1 MNWNE
6 LESMT
11 QICTRHIL
19 FACVLKR
26 NGKKKKLTHFVFRF
40 VIWERFVVDYYCL
53 GLSIHI
59 LSTIDDI
66 FVKNQKESKRMRKVS
81 WNWKMKVWLVS
92 FVDWLIEKQ
101 QTNNEYWIRI
111 FVSFERYHS
120 INQKRN
126 KCLKKKKKHT
136 SSFTSYSW
144 FNHFIWILC
153 STHTHTHSLS
163 LSLSLSRFGIR
174 ILICFIQ
181 FLFIHSL

>member
-1 MNWNE
+1 VQTFSCIFQLLFHWIKFRLMKHIVYIKSRIEKIGEWVEWMWLKSGDNSIQFFVVLFVLWNDDNNYNWTRTKRFIMNWNE
-6 LESMT
+6 LESMI

-101 QTNNEYWIRI
+101 QTNNEWI
-111 FVSFERYHS
+111 E
-120 INQKRN
+120 
-126 KCLKKKKKHT
+126 
-136 SSFTSYSW
+136 
-144 FNHFIWILC
+144 
-153 STHTHTHSLS
+153 
-163 LSLSLSRFGIR
+163 
-174 ILICFIQ
+174 
-181 FLFIHSL
+181 